1 MTLNNLIPEVR
12 NLVSDN
18 SSSNGYRWTDSK
30 IILFLCQSIKLLG
43 MMRPE
48 SRYINGRLTDIDFG
62 SVPDNFIIPNE
73 LMRWRDGFVYFAAA
87 KCLEEDSSDTAN
99 MQIAADF
106 IGKAT
111 SRFQL

>member
-12 NLVSDN
+12 ALIND
-18 SSSNGYRWTDSK
+18 SSMSGVRWDDLK
-30 IILFLCQSIKLLG
+30 IIDFLTQSIVLLG

-48 SRYINGRLTDIDFG
+48 SKYINGKLVDIDFG
-62 SVPDNFIIPNE
+62 FDKSLFIIPNE
-73 LMRWRDGFVYFAAA
+73 LMRWKDGFVYFAAG
-87 KCLEEDSSDTAN
+87 KCLEEDSTDTAN
-99 MQIAADF
+99 MQLAADF